1 MFFLQTSSLTLFAKM
16 VCAHQTRRPTPTLAL
31 ASVALPLAIMRSSL
45 SRLKTALKPVI
56 QLFRLMIKFE

>member
-16 VCAHQTRRPTPTLAL
+16 VCAHQTRHPTPTLAL

-45 SRLKTALKPVI
+45 
-56 QLFRLMIKFE
+56 